1 MPACLLVPAHTM
13 FCRAK
18 PGFPGSLVAR
28 AWSLVWFK
36 PRKPLRQGLSAF
48 ALLKA
53 RVVASSLIVAHPCD
67 GMSTF
72 LKTVLQVA

>member
-1 MPACLLVPAHTM
+1 MPACLLVPAHAM

-18 PGFPGSLVAR
+18 PGFPGSLAAR

-36 PRKPLRQGLSAF
+36 PRKPLRQGLSAS
-48 ALLKA
+48 ALPKA
-53 RVVASSLIVAHPCD
+53 KAVASSLIVAHPCD

-72 LKTVLQVA
+72 